1 MAAQGLLVVIS
12 APSGAGKATV
22 IRRLAEQGVEVLH
35 PVSVTT
41 RCPRPGEVDG
51 REYYFRER
59 QEFERL
65 REAGEFVEWAEVHG
79 NLYGTLKSE
88 LARCVGEG
96 KDVLLEL
103 DVQGMR
109 NLRASGIPAVSIFL
123 LPPSLEELERRLRTR
138 GHDDEATIRLRMQNA
153 SEEIAAKIEYDHE
166 LVNDDIE
173 VTVRELKGILDAERA
188 RLSEQ

>member
-41 RCPRPGEVDG
+41 RSPRPGEVDG

-88 LARCVGEG
+88 LARCVDEG

-153 SEEIAAKIEYDHE
+153 GEEIAAKIEYDHA

-173 VTVRELKGILDAERA
+173 VTVRELKGILNAERV

>member
-1 MAAQGLLVVIS
+1 MAAKGLLVVIS

-22 IRRLAEQGVEVLH
+22 IRRLAEQGVPVSH

-41 RCPRPGEVDG
+41 RSPRPGEVDG
-51 REYYFRER
+51 REYYFRDR
-59 QEFERL
+59 QDFERL

-88 LARCVGEG
+88 LKRCVDEG

-109 NLRASGIPAVSIFL
+109 NLRVSGTPALSIFL

-138 GHDDEATIRLRMQNA
+138 GHDDDATIRLRLKNA
-153 SEEIAAKIEYDHE
+153 SEEIAAKIEYDHA

-173 VTVRELKGILDAERA
+173 DTVRELKGILDAERA
-188 RLSEQ
+188 RLSQQ